1 MRPCG
6 SATAFA
12 AGRICICICSLPAK
26 VQAVAKL

>member
-1 MRPCG
+1 MRPYG

-12 AGRICICICSLPAK
+12 AGRICICGLPAK